1 MTYLQRNRK
10 EGSIIFRIE
19 PVSTLQDARIIDELV
34 QEIWPEIY
42 IPVIGEEQVN
52 YMLKTYQSLENI
64 QQDIA
69 KGDAY
74 FVLYEG
80 QIPIGYTAYRELPGV
95 LYLSKLYL
103 HKETRGKGYASQVF
117 NWLEE
122 LGTGKT
128 LRLNVNKYNQ
138 GGIAVYEHR
147 GFQCVEAC
155 QIDIGEGYVMDD
167 YVYEKDLS

>member
-1 MTYLQRNRK
+1 
-10 EGSIIFRIE
+10 
-19 PVSTLQDARIIDELV
+19 
-34 QEIWPEIY
+34 
-42 IPVIGEEQVN
+42 
-52 YMLKTYQSLENI
+52 MLKTYQSLENI

-74 FVLYEG
+74 FILYEG
-80 QIPIGYTAYRELPGV
+80 ATPIGYTAYRELPGV

-103 HKETRGKGYASQVF
+103 HQETRGKGYGSQVF

-122 LGTGKT
+122 LGAGKT

-138 GGIAVYEHR
+138 RGIAVYEHR
-147 GFQCVEAC
+147 GFQRVEAC

-167 YVYEKDLS
+167 YVYEKDLN